1 MRSSSACGPLRRI
14 ARRRWAYDF
23 ADIRELVFSG
33 DKRKLMDMRRSGVVG
48 PSPGGIDAVGLAAK
62 LARSAAQTS
71 SIGLCVC

>member
-33 DKRKLMDMRRSGVVG
+33 DKRKLMRRSGVVG

-71 SIGLCVC
+71 CIGLCVC